1 MGPTYGVAPLP
12 EGEGG
17 VYMADAIPAPPEGE
31 RVANHPLRLPAIN
44 S

>member
-31 RVANHPLRLPAIN
+31 GGAYATN
-44 S
+44 SYW